1 MEMCV
6 CRHEKEAKKEATA
19 TAVEKRRH
27 EKEVKKEAIANC
39 NSFRVTVPA
48 RVGEGEE
55 SDHQSAGPTRGEG
68 GCRCESGRGAS
79 PERCGKT
86 RGYC

>member
-1 MEMCV
+1 MCV
-6 CRHEKEAKKEATA
+6 SPRKGGKEGDYSYTA
-19 TAVEKRRH
+19 AEKRRH
-27 EKEVKKEAIANC
+27 KKEVKKEAIANC